1 MSEILTNLE
10 YVIEC
15 PECKLRDGMVEW
27 QSGNAHCALGINP
40 DTGELTRS
48 DIIFNEDL
56 MTHLEFACNEC
67 GCQFSDKLPFIKRV
81 PKKE

>member
-1 MSEILTNLE
+1 MSEIPTNLE

-15 PECKLRDGMVEW
+15 PECNSRDGLVEW
-27 QSGNAHCALGINP
+27 RSGSAHHELGINP

-56 MTHLEFACNEC
+56 MTYLEFACNEC